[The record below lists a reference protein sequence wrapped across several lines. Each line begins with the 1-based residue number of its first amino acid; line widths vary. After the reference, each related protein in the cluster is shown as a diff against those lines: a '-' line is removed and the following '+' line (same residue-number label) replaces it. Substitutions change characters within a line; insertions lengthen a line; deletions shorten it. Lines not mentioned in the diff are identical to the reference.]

1 MISFRI
7 NVLLTMLILKSLLV
21 NEGLFILVVIEFFP
35 HENSRQK
42 LRLNILVVN
51 DFFPHEWS
59 GHKVS

>member
-7 NVLLTMLILKSLLV
+7 YVLLTMLILKSLLV
-21 NEGLFILVVIEFFP
+21 NEGSFILVVIEFFP